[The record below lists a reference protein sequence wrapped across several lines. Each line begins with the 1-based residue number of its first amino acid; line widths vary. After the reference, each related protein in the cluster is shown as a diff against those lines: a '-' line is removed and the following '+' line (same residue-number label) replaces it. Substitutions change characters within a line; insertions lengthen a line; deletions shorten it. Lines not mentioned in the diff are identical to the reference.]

1 MQFKTDK
8 KKKNQLPNYS
18 VQRTF
23 WKSMGIVIS
32 DIPLPKL
39 TSPKASVLR
48 KSQNW

>member
-1 MQFKTDK
+1 MQLKTDKK

-32 DIPLPKL
+32 DIPLPK
-39 TSPKASVLR
+39 TD
-48 KSQNW
+48 